1 MSITE
6 MLKTFIVSFQICD
19 RLFVIITMTS
29 LGSRERPFPHGVR
42 CEVCQ
47 KQLSSDNKES
57 YLKEKNHG
65 KRVTFWRYNRIEM
78 HVKDAI
84 GTE

>member
-6 MLKTFIVSFQICD
+6 MLKTFVVSFQICD

-29 LGSRERPFPHGVR
+29 LGSRKRPCPHSVR

-57 YLKEKNHG
+57 HLKEKHLG
-65 KRVTFWRYNRIEM
+65 KELRFDVISEFKCM
-78 HVKDAI
+78 
-84 GTE
+84 

>member
-6 MLKTFIVSFQICD
+6 MLETFVVSFQICD

-29 LGSRERPFPHGVR
+29 LGSRKRPFPHGVR

-57 YLKEKNHG
+57 HLKEKHLGRELRFDVISEFKCMWKMLLVPN
-65 KRVTFWRYNRIEM
+65 
-78 HVKDAI
+78 
-84 GTE
+84 

>member
-6 MLKTFIVSFQICD
+6 VLKTFIVSFQICD
-19 RLFVIITMTS
+19 RLFVVITMTS
-29 LGSRERPFPHGVR
+29 LGSRR

-57 YLKEKNHG
+57 HLKEK
-65 KRVTFWRYNRIEM
+65 
-78 HVKDAI
+78 HVGRELRSDVISEFKCM
-84 GTE
+84 

>member
-1 MSITE
+1 MSIIK

-19 RLFVIITMTS
+19 RLFAIITMTS
-29 LGSRERPFPHGVR
+29 LGSRKRPFPHGVR

-47 KQLSSDNKES
+47 KQLNSDNKES
-57 YLKEKNHG
+57 HLKEKHHG
-65 KRVTFWRYNRIEM
+65 KRVTFWCYKRIEI
-78 HVKDAI
+78 HAKDAI